1 MTSQDSYKFIL
12 DSIDDSCN
20 DSYQLDTLVYKF
32 ESLKSHHQYVVH
44 IERYIY
50 NLHCVKFFDDS
61 DDCSEGKFSHLTA
74 TNEPRTIFRTVA
86 YIAQDVLRNNP
97 KASFLFIGAADK
109 RDKPGHTTRRFRVYV
124 EFLHQ
129 LDLYDLF
136 LPVEIT
142 NLSMLVLVN
151 KDSVSNVDAYI
162 NQIIEFLG

>member
-1 MTSQDSYKFIL
+1 MYLLATASYL
-12 DSIDDSCN
+12 G
-20 DSYQLDTLVYKF
+20 
-32 ESLKSHHQYVVH
+32 KS
-44 IERYIY
+44 ERIAAFQRMLSRLRYEI
-50 NLHCVKFFDDS
+50 
-61 DDCSEGKFSHLTA
+61 

-162 NQIIEFLG
+162 NQIIEFIG